1 MNRKEKRQARI
12 VTLQTI
18 YANEVSGVDIDAM
31 LVHIAHDLNLDNNH
45 SIILYS
51 AELSKLTIKN
61 KIEIDK
67 IIISHSK
74 NWDFSRIALI
84 DRLILRIEL
93 AEMLYVDEVPH
104 KVSITEGVEI
114 AKEYSTDDSG
124 GFVNGILDAVYNN
137 VLKGK
142 VA

>member
-67 IIISHSK
+67 IIMSHSK

>member
-12 VTLQTI
+12 ITLQTI

-67 IIISHSK
+67 IIMSHSK
-74 NWDFSRIALI
+74 NEERQARAQGPSPGYWLGPWALGYI
-84 DRLILRIEL
+84 GGYILRERKIKISMFLWHPGE
-93 AEMLYVDEVPH
+93 P
-104 KVSITEGVEI
+104 
-114 AKEYSTDDSG
+114 G
-124 GFVNGILDAVYNN
+124 GI
-137 VLKGK
+137 
-142 VA
+142 

>member
-12 VTLQTI
+12 VTLQAI
-18 YANEVSGVDIDAM
+18 YANEVSGVDLEDM
-31 LVHIAHDLNLDNNH
+31 LAHMADEFSLDHNN

-51 AELSKLTIKN
+51 SKLSKLTIKN
-61 KIEIDK
+61 KVEIDQ

-74 NWDFSRIALI
+74 NWDFKRIALI

-93 AEMLYVDEVPH
+93 TEMIYVDEVPH

-124 GFVNGILDAVYNN
+124 GFVNGILDAVYNDM
-137 VLKGK
+137 LKGK

>member
-1 MNRKEKRQARI
+1 MNRKDKREARI
-12 VTLQTI
+12 LALKVV
-18 YANEVSGVDIDAM
+18 YANEVSNVEIKSI
-31 LVHIAHDLNLDNNH
+31 LVHLSDGLSLVQSNPIVQYSQNLIKLSIDNK
-45 SIILYS
+45 S
-51 AELSKLTIKN
+51 
-61 KIEIDK
+61 EIDE

-84 DRLILRIEL
+84 DRLILRIQL
-93 AEMLYVDEVPH
+93 AEMLFIEEIPH
-104 KVSITEGVEI
+104 KVSIAEGVEI

-137 VLKGK
+137 IVKGK

>member
-1 MNRKEKRQARI
+1 MDRMEKRKARVI
-12 VTLQTI
+12 TLQAI
-18 YANEVSGVDIDAM
+18 YANEVSGLDLQSI
-31 LVHIAHDLNLDNNH
+31 LKYIADEFKLDYNH
-45 SIILYS
+45 SIVMYG
-51 AELSKLTIKN
+51 SKLLKLTMQN
-61 KIEIDK
+61 KHEIDK

-74 NWDFSRIALI
+74 NWDFTRIALI
-84 DRLILRIEL
+84 DRLILRISL
-93 AEMLYVDEVPH
+93 TEMLYVDEVPH

-124 GFVNGILDAVYNN
+124 GFVNGILDAVYNT